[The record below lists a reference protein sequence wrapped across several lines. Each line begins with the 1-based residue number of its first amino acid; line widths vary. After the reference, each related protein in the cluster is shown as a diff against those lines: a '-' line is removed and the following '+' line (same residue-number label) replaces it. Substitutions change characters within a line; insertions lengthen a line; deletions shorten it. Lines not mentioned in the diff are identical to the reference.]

1 MIWAILWTFLNS
13 LSSIFRKKSMLLT
26 DLKWQMYQIFWYF
39 FWWLLVTLWIIVFW
53 DLDFSKITL
62 ISILIFIIV
71 KASANISN
79 TIEQEIYKKEK
90 FSTLIPFENFQ
101 KIFIVTLSFFLFSD
115 TKIETLLITI
125 ASIFFVLLFNIDFK
139 DFKLPKYTKQIIG
152 INLIFAIEYLT
163 IWYLLKII
171 NFETYFTFNYIVWW
185 IIVILFLL
193 IKKEDFKLIFKQKK
207 EFYIYRWFWSII
219 WNIWWLISMYLIS
232 SLWVVVS
239 MLLWFLAVWM
249 RLIFAYFILKEIPTK
264 KEIYLVL
271 ILFVFI
277 WIWYYFK

>member
-26 DLKWQMYQIFWYF
+26 DLKWQMYQIFWYV